1 LEVAV
6 ALDAGF
12 QPPRSERE
20 LAVLLQ
26 SIDSL
31 LADYLRRSLVNGSS
45 SVPLSDVIRDL
56 HALLGGAGHASAGGA
71 NGSLQPAATAAAR
84 FRRRRR
90 AAS

>member
-6 ALDAGF
+6 ALDPGF
-12 QPPRSERE
+12 EQPRGERE
-20 LAVLLQ
+20 LALLLQ

-31 LADYLRRSLVNGSS
+31 LADYLRRSIVNGSS
-45 SVPLSDVIRDL
+45 SVPLSDLIRDL
-56 HALLGGAGHASAGGA
+56 HALLDGADRENGSVQRASAA
-71 NGSLQPAATAAAR
+71 AAT